1 MVVSL
6 KFTENPQIT
15 TGLRFTASS
24 PIGLRISSNANVSLH
39 ISSGGDL
46 DGPATATDNAIA
58 LFDGNSGKLLQN
70 SGVLIDDSNNIA
82 SPGSITLTSSGFG
95 YGYLTSQT
103 VSGALTTN
111 QYFNNKIGIL
121 DSADG
126 SGTALGGVYGFSVAQ
141 DIGGS
146 TLKGSRGAIHGQTTL
161 NGATHAANPNR
172 TYVAGSF
179 HAHAA
184 TGDGGTNTGAGAL
197 GAVWGANIAA
207 VTTAAAATNLESM
220 IGLELNVNALAG
232 SSMRNKVGILISQ
245 NAGATAQGASQDAGL
260 AYSNAVGTPG
270 WKDGILFD
278 SSVSTPM
285 DVTGV
290 LLRTFGGFTVDRGI
304 DLTGSVVTSASF
316 KSPGFMVTGLG
327 AVYAGTTT
335 TIGGVQ
341 AGDIVSAR
349 SATTGSLF
357 FGTAGN
363 RYLHYDGTTYLLNAV
378 GLALR
383 GAAASGATSG
393 DLTVSRS
400 ATTGAIFFDTAGS
413 RYIYNDGTT
422 FEFAGCG
429 LKGAVQSLSGAGA
442 INLTTLTTK
451 WTTTGA
457 DAGTLADGTE
467 GQLKYVV
474 MIVDGGDGTLT
485 PSNLANG
492 TTLTFA
498 EVGDAVM
505 LQFLGTEWWVI
516 SNNGV
521 VLT

>member
-1 MVVSL
+1 MSL

-24 PIGLRISSNANVSLH
+24 PIGLRISSNANVSLS

-103 VSGALTTN
+103 LSGTLTTN
-111 QYFNNKIGIL
+111 QYFANKIGIL
-121 DSADG
+121 DSADA
-126 SGTALGGVYGFSVAQ
+126 SGTALNSVLGLWIAHQ
-141 DIGGS
+141 FGGS
-146 TLKGSRGAIHGQTTL
+146 TVKGSRAALQAQAIL
-161 NGATHAANPNR
+161 NGATNAANTNR
-172 TYVAGSF
+172 NYVGVAAYSQ
-179 HAHAA
+179 AA

-197 GAVWGANIAA
+197 GGVFGLNVGAE
-207 VTTAAAATNLESM
+207 TTAAAATNLESL
-220 IGLELNVNALAG
+220 IGIEVDVNALAG
-232 SSMRNKVGILISQ
+232 SSMRNKIGVLIVQ
-245 NAGATAQGASQDAGL
+245 NAGATAQGASRDAGI
-260 AYSNAVGTPG
+260 AFSNSAGTPG

-278 SSVSTPM
+278 SGVSTPM

-290 LLRTFGGFTVDRGI
+290 LLRTLGGFTVDRGI
-304 DLTGSVVTSASF
+304 DLTGSVVSSAAF

-341 AGDIVSAR
+341 AGDIVSVR

-429 LKGAVQSLSGAGA
+429 IKFATQALSGAGA
-442 INLTTLTTK
+442 INLTSLTTK

-521 VLT
+521 VLA